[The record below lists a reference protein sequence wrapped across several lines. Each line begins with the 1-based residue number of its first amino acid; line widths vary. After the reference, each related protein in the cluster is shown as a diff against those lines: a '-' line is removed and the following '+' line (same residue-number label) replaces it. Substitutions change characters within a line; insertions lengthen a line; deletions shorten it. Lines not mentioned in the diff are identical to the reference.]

1 MRYVLKG
8 KKDGVAVYYSTKSR
22 YTTNIYYAQIFGPG
36 DYSGTGKA
44 YMDNQCGVSMRQE
57 VEIKEV
63 I

>member
-8 KKDGVAVYYSTKSR
+8 KKDGEVVYYSTKSR
-22 YTTNIYYAQIFGPG
+22 HTSDIYEAVVFGPG

-44 YMDNQCGVSMRQE
+44 YMDNVCGVSMKQP
-57 VEIKEV
+57 VEIRE